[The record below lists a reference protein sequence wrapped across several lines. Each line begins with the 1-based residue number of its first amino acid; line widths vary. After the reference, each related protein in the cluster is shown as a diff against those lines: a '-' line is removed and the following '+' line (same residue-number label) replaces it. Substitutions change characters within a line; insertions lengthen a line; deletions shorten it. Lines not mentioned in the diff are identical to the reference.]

1 MSLSRIGRYEI
12 EKELGR
18 GAMAVVHKALDPLI
32 GRTVAIKTIRLEH
45 GAGMEEAELKTRL
58 YREARSAGVLNH
70 PNIVTIYDIG
80 EEGDV
85 AYIAMEFIEG
95 ETLETWLATRPIPQI
110 DVTISIIEQ
119 ISAGLD
125 YAASKGIIHRD
136 IKPGNILLT
145 QDLRAKIADFGIAKF
160 SMSKLTMTGMVM
172 GTPSYMS
179 PEQAMGQELDGR
191 SDLFSLGVIFY
202 QMLTG
207 ERPFVGTNP
216 TTIIYKIL
224 HEQPV
229 PPRMLNV
236 TLHPGFDH
244 IVTRMLAKDPSAR
257 YQSCRDLIAD
267 LKNYQSVGPST
278 GARTAAASAATP
290 VAEIPPTMEVP
301 RATVVL
307 PKRSYLL
314 PTLGILFLLVAAGL
328 GYYVYSRTQSQQPA
342 GARAPA
348 LPPVETAKTPPR
360 APEAPPIV
368 PVEAAT
374 EAKNA
379 PGTGVATSN
388 TPPVQPPALP
398 SEKPAPAFLSLAP
411 GAPYTARVLEGNRKL
426 DLKAGGSPLQVSAGE
441 HRLRLVAEE
450 VFLDRPLQPVK
461 LKPGEMHSIAL
472 PGLGSAYIDVPNDAY
487 DGCEILLNGKLLP
500 QPYPAQVPKVAGGD
514 NRVLFRWTAGKY
526 AGKQANSVVSIQEK
540 GHYLIKGEPET
551 GKVLVQ
557 QVR

>member
-80 EEGDV
+80 EEGDI

-95 ETLETWLATRPIPQI
+95 ETLDSWLTAHPIPPV
-110 DVTISIIEQ
+110 DVTVSIIEQ
-119 ISAGLD
+119 IAAGLD

-136 IKPGNILLT
+136 VKPGNILLT

-191 SDLFSLGVIFY
+191 SDMFSLGIMFY

-207 ERPFVGTNP
+207 ERPFVGNNP

-229 PPRMLNV
+229 SPKMLNV
-236 TLHPGFDH
+236 TLHPGLDY
-244 IVTRMLAKDPSAR
+244 IVTRMLMKDPAAR
-257 YQSCRDLIAD
+257 YQSSRELITD
-267 LKNYQSVGPST
+267 LKNYHSLGQST
-278 GARTAAASAATP
+278 GSHAAVLTTGSMTAANPTAQPVQAA
-290 VAEIPPTMEVP
+290 EVP
-301 RATVVL
+301 QTTVVL
-307 PKRSYLL
+307 PQRSYLL
-314 PTLGILFLLVAAGL
+314 PTLLVIFVLAAAGI
-328 GYYVYSRTQSQQPA
+328 GYYVLSRTKPAAVTQTQPP
-342 GARAPA
+342 PA
-348 LPPVETAKTPPR
+348 TEQAKTPSRP
-360 APEAPPIV
+360 PEPVKPPPEPPANPATTV
-368 PVEAAT
+368 AA
-374 EAKNA
+374 K
-379 PGTGVATSN
+379 
-388 TPPVQPPALP
+388 TPPVQPPPERPA
-398 SEKPAPAFLSLAP
+398 PAPAFVSLAS
-411 GAPYTARVLEGNRKL
+411 AAYSARVMDGSRKL
-426 DLKAGGSPLQVSAGE
+426 DLKPGGDPVAVGPGE
-441 HRLRLVAEE
+441 HKLRVIAED
-450 VFLDRPLQPVK
+450 VYLDRPLEPVK
-461 LKPGEMHSIAL
+461 LKSGQTHTIAL
-472 PGLGSAYIDVPNDAY
+472 PGLGSAYIEVPNDAY

-500 QPYPAQVPKVAGGD
+500 PPYPAQVPKVAAGN
-514 NRVLFRWTAGKY
+514 NRVLFRWNSGKY
-526 AGKQANSVVSIQEK
+526 AGKQANTVVTIQEK
-540 GHYLIKGEPET
+540 GHFLIKGEPET
-551 GKVLVQ
+551 GGVQVQ